1 VKGLRRK
8 KKSAKFAMPSASQLV
23 ADQSSQNFCEIHDK
37 QNVAIRSTPVPHND
51 IQFFANFIHTQHIAI
66 FTLYR
71 VSLQTLRSTTYRN
84 LRFLAPR
91 ILRLNVY
98 RKPHHIFLQ
107 NFPVVGVSQ
116 VAM

>member
-1 VKGLRRK
+1 MNLYSLQHFG
-8 KKSAKFAMPSASQLV
+8 
-23 ADQSSQNFCEIHDK
+23 EIHDK
-37 QNVAIRSTPVPHND
+37 QNFAIRSTPVPRSD
-51 IQFFANFIHTQHIAI
+51 IQFFAKFIHTQHIAI
-66 FTLYR
+66 FTVYK
-71 VSLQTLRSTTYRN
+71 VSLQTLRSTTHCN

-98 RKPHHIFLQ
+98 RKPHDKFLQ